1 MAAKAEKMTFEQA
14 IARLEE
20 VVRELEGGQLSLE
33 RALELFAEGIEHSRI
48 CNERLTVAEQ
58 RIAMLT
64 ANEKGEISLQEI
76 DMTTMAPGGKN
87 GGF

>member
-1 MAAKAEKMTFEQA
+1 MAAKAEKITFELA

-20 VVRELEGGQLSLE
+20 VVRELEGGQLPLE

-48 CNERLTVAEQ
+48 CNERLTMAEQ
-58 RIAMLT
+58 RIAILT
-64 ANEKGEISLQEI
+64 ANEKGDISLKEI
-76 DMTTMAPGGKN
+76 DAANMASGGKN